1 MTFPN
6 QKDHMISVRSWKLWE
21 ESCTAHVWPV
31 EAILSLSRAVYL
43 QFQLQCRH
51 AATTA
56 HISSNAAERSKEKKK
71 QHCYKLQLQTERS
84 TVFEKQPAVFV
95 KKALYKHYLCR
106 NLICFHLVHLLP
118 RFLFRE
124 IYFIKINNCSH
135 SGNVSCCLQYIYNFS
150 FPLFTFLDQT
160 WMLFSFSATWL

>member
-6 QKDHMISVRSWKLWE
+6 QKDHMISVRSWKPWE

-31 EAILSLSRAVYL
+31 EAILSYQEQSIFSFSFSVGMLPQRPTSL
-43 QFQLQCRH
+43 QTLQ
-51 AATTA
+51 
-56 HISSNAAERSKEKKK
+56 KGVKKK
-71 QHCYKLQLQTERS
+71 KSSIGLQPERS